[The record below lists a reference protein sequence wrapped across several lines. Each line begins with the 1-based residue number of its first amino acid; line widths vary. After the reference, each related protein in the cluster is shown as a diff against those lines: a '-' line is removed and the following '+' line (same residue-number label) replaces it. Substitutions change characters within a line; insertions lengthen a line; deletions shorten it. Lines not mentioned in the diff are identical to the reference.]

1 MEKELKEEL
10 ILIAKRVPL
19 GDNWKL
25 LSDPNH
31 VYPSLTEA
39 LEGYFQEVGQP
50 CDFRLSPIK
59 GELYAIDSVMVEK
72 SAPPPPPPPKKF
84 NIYGDYWYV

>member
-1 MEKELKEEL
+1 MATEVKEEL
-10 ILIAKRVPL
+10 VLISKRRPP
-19 GDNWKL
+19 GDQWVL

-31 VYPSLTEA
+31 VYSSLTDT

-59 GELYAIDSVMVEK
+59 GEICYCINS
-72 SAPPPPPPPKKF
+72 S
-84 NIYGDYWYV
+84 GDKTNTTKEV

>member
-1 MEKELKEEL
+1 MATEVKEEL
-10 ILIAKRVPL
+10 VLIAKRVPPS
-19 GDNWKL
+19 DRWAL

-39 LEGYFQEVGQP
+39 LEGYFQETQQP

-59 GELYAIDSVMVEK
+59 GELYAIVSIVAEIK
-72 SAPPPPPPPKKF
+72 PRPPKKF
-84 NIYGDYWYV
+84 NMYGDY

>member
-1 MEKELKEEL
+1 MATEVKEEL
-10 ILIAKRVPL
+10 TLIAKRVPPS
-19 GDNWKL
+19 DRWAL

-31 VYPSLTEA
+31 VYSSLTEA

-59 GELYAIDSVMVEK
+59 GELYAIGSVVVEK
-72 SAPPPPPPPKKF
+72 VSPPPPKKF
-84 NIYGDYWYV
+84 NMYGDY

>member
-10 ILIAKRVPL
+10 TLIAKRHPP

-25 LSDPNH
+25 LLDPNH
-31 VYPSLTEA
+31 IYPSLTDA
-39 LEGYFQEVGQP
+39 LEGYFQEAGQP

-59 GELYAIDSVMVEK
+59 GELYAIDSVVVEK
-72 SAPPPPPPPKKF
+72 APPPPPKKF
-84 NIYGDYWYV
+84 NMYGDY

>member
-10 ILIAKRVPL
+10 TLIAKRHPP

-25 LSDPNH
+25 LLDPNH
-31 VYPSLTEA
+31 VYPSLTDA
-39 LEGYFQEVGQP
+39 LEGYFQEAGQP

-59 GELYAIDSVMVEK
+59 GELYAIGNVVVEK
-72 SAPPPPPPPKKF
+72 APPPPPKKF
-84 NIYGDYWYV
+84 NMYGDY